1 MRRTINISVS
11 EEMYSV
17 ILDRTRDGYYDSVS
31 EYIRALI
38 RKDKFAS
45 LEQEMGSTVRPIND
59 FFEAGEPEPDGIRG
73 LGPRTPQ
80 IAR

>member
-31 EYIRALI
+31 EYIR
-38 RKDKFAS
+38 S
-45 LEQEMGSTVRPIND
+45 LVRENQKTSSRGQAVGTLKRAND
-59 FFEAGEPEPDGIRG
+59 YLLTLPGTDDDPE
-73 LGPRTPQ
+73 
-80 IAR
+80 